1 MSDAL
6 ERLNADLNARINP
19 ERSRR
24 FAPERWEALRD
35 RLFSLGG
42 ETYLGA
48 DAERIHIVGSNG
60 KGSFAWYLAR
70 YAERAGRG
78 PVGLYTSP
86 HLLDWRERIRIDGL
100 PIDGELAWRLW
111 RTLYEKIPDFADFTY
126 FEALT
131 VLACTAFHDRGCA
144 LQVFEAGLGGRLDA
158 TRLARAKTL
167 VVTRIDLEHTE
178 LLGDSHGAILREK
191 LGAASELTERIVFLP
206 QFALTQSE
214 LEAAVAEIVP
224 GRPVEYYRAP
234 ASYADRDYLA
244 LNRFFARRLLAN
256 RNWIVDASEDPPP
269 PPGRLQMAHAEIA
282 GRSVE
287 VVFDAAHNPAALERS
302 LADLDA
308 RFAATPPGERLVLFA
323 QLHDRDPAPALPLF
337 AAAGWP
343 RVAVLEGPQFAPAPP
358 GVAGAPAEDCLA
370 WLAAEQQKQPYRA
383 LVFAGS
389 HRTYNYFVVLTAGP

>member
-1 MSDAL
+1 MSEAL
-6 ERLNADLNARINP
+6 ERLRADLDARVNP

-35 RLFSLGG
+35 RLFALGG
-42 ETYLGA
+42 EGWLGA
-48 DAERIHIVGSNG
+48 DAERVHIVGSNG

-86 HLLDWRERIRIDGL
+86 HLLDWRERIRIDGA
-100 PIDGELAWRLW
+100 PIDGDLAWRLW
-111 RTLYEKIPDFADFTY
+111 QTLYEKIPDFADFTY

-131 VLACTAFHDRGCA
+131 VLACAAFRECGCA

-191 LGAASELTERIVFLP
+191 LGAASELTTRLIFLP
-206 QFALTQSE
+206 QFALTEAE
-214 LEAAVAEIVP
+214 LSAAAREIVP
-224 GRPVEYYRAP
+224 EIAP
-234 ASYADRDYLA
+234 EFYAAPPRYGGQDYLA
-244 LNRFFARRLLAN
+244 LNRYFARRLLASC
-256 RNWIVDASEDPPP
+256 NWIVEASEDPPP
-269 PPGRLQMAHAEIA
+269 PPGRLEAARANID

-302 LADLDA
+302 LADLNR
-308 RFAATPPGERLVLFA
+308 RFAATPPNERLVLFA
-323 QLHDRDPAPALPLF
+323 QLHDRDPAAALPVF

-370 WLAAEQQKQPYRA
+370 WLAAEQKKEPYRA
-383 LVFAGS
+383 LLFAGS
-389 HRTYNYFVVLTAGP
+389 HRIYNYFVVLTAGP

>member
-1 MSDAL
+1 MSEAL
-6 ERLNADLNARINP
+6 ERLRADLDARVNP

-35 RLFSLGG
+35 RLFALGG
-42 ETYLGA
+42 ETWLGA
-48 DAERIHIVGSNG
+48 DAERIHVVGSNG

-86 HLLDWRERIRIDGL
+86 HLLDWRERIRINGQ
-100 PIDGELAWRLW
+100 PIDGELAWRVW
-111 RTLYEKIPDFADFTY
+111 QSLYEKIPDFADFTY

-131 VLACTAFHDRGCA
+131 VLACAAFRECGCA
-144 LQVFEAGLGGRLDA
+144 LQIFEAGLGGRLDA

-191 LGAASELTERIVFLP
+191 LGAASELTERVIFLP
-206 QFALTQSE
+206 QFALSE
-214 LEAAVAEIVP
+214 AELSAAVRERIPQLAPEF
-224 GRPVEYYRAP
+224 YAAP
-234 ASYADRDYLA
+234 ARYADRDYLT
-244 LNRFFARRLLAN
+244 LNRFFARRLLAAQ
-256 RNWIVDASEDPPP
+256 NWIVEASEDPPP
-269 PPGRLQMAHAEIA
+269 PPGRLETARAEIE
-282 GRSVE
+282 GQSVE
-287 VVFDAAHNPAALERS
+287 VVFDAAHNPAALERT
-302 LADLDA
+302 LADLNA

-323 QLHDRDPAPALPLF
+323 QLHDRDPERALPVF
-337 AAAGWP
+337 SAAGWP

-358 GVAGAPAEDCLA
+358 GVVGAPAEDCLA
-370 WLAAEQQKQPYRA
+370 WLAAEQKKHPYRA

-389 HRTYNYFVVLTAGP
+389 HRIYNYFVVLTAGP